1 MAGAPAPRGGQPPT
15 LGAVTAPPTPS
26 AASRAALPAPARPF
40 DAVLAVLAR
49 LLGPVLVVNL
59 VAQVLIVVTGGVV
72 RLTGSGLGCPTWPQC
87 VPGSYTPVV
96 QQAQGWHKD
105 VEFGNRML
113 TFGVGIAAVA
123 VVVCV
128 TAWVLRTGAP
138 RRLLAFAAVPV
149 LGVVLQA
156 LVGGVIVLTDLAPAA
171 VASHF
176 LVSMVLVSA
185 STVLLLALTRPAAAA
200 SGRVEVRAVVAALA
214 VIAAVVLA
222 LGTVVTGSG
231 PHSGDAEKPS
241 RFGFDPRS
249 VAWVHAD
256 AVWLFVGLVLALI
269 LVLRLVDAAPRART
283 WARWLL
289 VVTLLQGAIGYT
301 QYFTGLPGV
310 LVAAHMLG
318 ASLLTLSVTGV
329 VVAVTGTP
337 WHALVEPRTAG
348 RAAAV

>member
-1 MAGAPAPRGGQPPT
+1 M
-15 LGAVTAPPTPS
+15 TAPPTPS
-26 AASRAALPAPARPF
+26 TASAAAAPAPVRPL
-40 DAVLAVLAR
+40 DAVLGVLAR
-49 LLGPVLVVNL
+49 LLTPVLVVNL

-105 VEFGNRML
+105 IEFGNRML
-113 TFGVGIAAVA
+113 TFAVGAAAVA

-128 TAWVLRTGAP
+128 TAWVVRTGAP
-138 RRLLAFAAVPV
+138 KRLLAFAAIPV
-149 LGVVLQA
+149 LGVMLQA
-156 LVGGVIVLTDLAPAA
+156 VVGGITVLTDLAPAA
-171 VASHF
+171 VAAHF
-176 LVSMVLVSA
+176 LVSMVLVAA
-185 STVLLLALTRPAAAA
+185 STVLLLALARPAAPA
-200 SGRVEVRAVVAALA
+200 SARVEVRAVVGALA
-214 VIAAVVLA
+214 VVAAVVLA

-231 PHSGDAEKPS
+231 PHSGDAAKPS
-241 RFGFDPRS
+241 RFGFDPRT
-249 VAWVHAD
+249 VAWLHAD

-269 LVLRLVDAAPRART
+269 VVLRLADAAPRART

-301 QYFTGLPGV
+301 QYFTGLPGA

-318 ASLLTLSVTGV
+318 ASLLTLTVTGA

-337 WHALVEPRTAG
+337 WHALVAARTTSVATT
-348 RAAAV
+348 AA

>member
-1 MAGAPAPRGGQPPT
+1 
-15 LGAVTAPPTPS
+15 VTAPPTPS
-26 AASRAALPAPARPF
+26 TASAAAAPAPVRPL
-40 DAVLAVLAR
+40 DAVLGVLAR
-49 LLGPVLVVNL
+49 LLTPVLVVNL

-105 VEFGNRML
+105 IEFGNRML
-113 TFGVGIAAVA
+113 TFAVGAAAVA

-128 TAWVLRTGAP
+128 TAWVVRTRAP
-138 RRLLAFAAVPV
+138 KRLLAFAAIPV
-149 LGVVLQA
+149 LGVMLQA
-156 LVGGVIVLTDLAPAA
+156 VVGGITVLTDLAPAA
-171 VASHF
+171 VAAHF
-176 LVSMVLVSA
+176 LVSMVLVAA
-185 STVLLLALTRPAAAA
+185 STVLLLALARPVAPA
-200 SGRVEVRAVVAALA
+200 SARVEVRAVVGALA
-214 VIAAVVLA
+214 VVAAAVLA

-231 PHSGDAEKPS
+231 PHSGDAATPS
-241 RFGFDPRS
+241 RFGFDPRT
-249 VAWVHAD
+249 VAWLHAD

-269 LVLRLVDAAPRART
+269 VVLRLADAAPRART

-301 QYFTGLPGV
+301 QYFTGLPGA

-318 ASLLTLSVTGV
+318 ASLLTLTVTGA

-337 WHALVEPRTAG
+337 WHALV
-348 RAAAV
+348 AASTTSVATTSA

>member
-1 MAGAPAPRGGQPPT
+1 M
-15 LGAVTAPPTPS
+15 TAPPTSSPAAS
-26 AASRAALPAPARPF
+26 AAPPSPGPRF
-40 DAVLAVLAR
+40 DALLGVLAR
-49 LLGPVLVVNL
+49 LLRPVLVVNL

-87 VPGSYTPVV
+87 VPGSYTPVL

-105 VEFGNRML
+105 VEFGNRLL
-113 TFGVGIAAVA
+113 TFVVGVAAVA

-138 RRLLAFAAVPV
+138 RRLLAFAAVPI

-156 LVGGVIVLTDLAPAA
+156 VVGGITVLTHLAPAA
-171 VASHF
+171 VAAHF

-185 STVLLLALTRPAAAA
+185 STVLLLALTRPAAAG
-200 SGRVEVRAVVAALA
+200 SERVEVRAVAAALA
-214 VIAAVVLA
+214 VVATVVLA

-231 PHSGDAEKPS
+231 PHSGDAESPS
-241 RFGFDPRS
+241 RFGFDPRTI
-249 VAWVHAD
+249 AWLHAD

-269 LVLRLVDAAPRART
+269 VVLRLADAAPSART
-283 WARWLL
+283 WARALL
-289 VVTLLQGAIGYT
+289 VVTLLQGAVGYT
-301 QYFTGLPGV
+301 QYLTDLPGA

-318 ASLLTLSVTGV
+318 ASLLTLTVTGA

-337 WHALVEPRTAG
+337 WHALVAARTT
-348 RAAAV
+348 AASAP

>member
-1 MAGAPAPRGGQPPT
+1 
-15 LGAVTAPPTPS
+15 VTAPPTPS
-26 AASRAALPAPARPF
+26 AASAAAAPAPTRPL
-40 DAVLAVLAR
+40 DGVLAVLAR

-113 TFGVGIAAVA
+113 TFAVGVAAVA

-138 RRLLAFAAVPV
+138 RRLLAFAAVPI

-156 LVGGVIVLTDLAPAA
+156 VVGGITVLTDLAPAA
-171 VASHF
+171 VAAHF
-176 LVSMVLVSA
+176 LVSMLLVSA
-185 STVLLLALTRPAAAA
+185 STVLLLALTRPAPAGSDRVEARALAAA
-200 SGRVEVRAVVAALA
+200 LAVVAA
-214 VIAAVVLA
+214 VVLT
-222 LGTVVTGSG
+222 LGTLVTGSG

-256 AVWLFVGLVLALI
+256 AVWLFVGLVLASI

-289 VVTLLQGAIGYT
+289 VVTLLQGAIGYV

-318 ASLLTLSVTGV
+318 ASLLTLTVTGV

-337 WHALVEPRTAG
+337 AARDVASAAGAAG
-348 RAAAV
+348 RSGGSGLAVRTGEAG

>member
-1 MAGAPAPRGGQPPT
+1 MRQHAAAFGRRAASYP
-15 LGAVTAPPTPS
+15 GAVTAPPTPS
-26 AASRAALPAPARPF
+26 AASAAAAPAPTRPL
-40 DAVLAVLAR
+40 DGVLAVLAR

-113 TFGVGIAAVA
+113 TFAVGVAAVA

-138 RRLLAFAAVPV
+138 RRLLAFAAVPI

-156 LVGGVIVLTDLAPAA
+156 VVGGITVLTDLAPAA
-171 VASHF
+171 VAAHF

-185 STVLLLALTRPAAAA
+185 STVLLLALTRPAPAGSDRVEARALAAA
-200 SGRVEVRAVVAALA
+200 LAVVAA
-214 VIAAVVLA
+214 VVLT
-222 LGTVVTGSG
+222 LGTLVTGSG

-256 AVWLFVGLVLALI
+256 AVWLFVGLVLASI

-289 VVTLLQGAIGYT
+289 VVTLLQGAIGYV
-301 QYFTGLPGV
+301 QYFTGLPEV
-310 LVAAHMLG
+310 LVGLHMLG
-318 ASLLTLSVTGV
+318 ASLLVVTMVLGV
-329 VVAVTGTP
+329 MNLRSNP
-337 WHALVEPRTAG
+337 L
-348 RAAAV
+348 

>member
-1 MAGAPAPRGGQPPT
+1 VLR
-15 LGAVTAPPTPS
+15 
-26 AASRAALPAPARPF
+26 
-40 DAVLAVLAR
+40 VLAG
-49 LLGPVLVVNL
+49 LLRPVLLVNL

-87 VPGSYTPVV
+87 VRGSYLPVV

-105 VEFGNRML
+105 VEFGNRLL
-113 TFGVGIAAVA
+113 TFVLGVAAIA

-138 RRLLAFAAVPV
+138 RRLLAFAAVPI

-156 LVGGVIVLTDLAPAA
+156 VVGGITVLTDLAPAA

-185 STVLLLALTRPAAAA
+185 STVLLLALTRPAGPG
-200 SGRVEVRAVVAALA
+200 STRVEVRAVVGALA
-214 VIAAVVLA
+214 VVAAVVLA

-231 PHSGDAEKPS
+231 PHSGDADTPS
-241 RFGFDPRS
+241 RFGFDPRT
-249 VAWVHAD
+249 VAWLHAD

-269 LVLRLVDAAPRART
+269 VVLRLADAAPSARS

-289 VVTLLQGAIGYT
+289 VVTLLQGAVGYT

-318 ASLLTLSVTGV
+318 ASLLTLTVTGV

-337 WHALVEPRTAG
+337 WHALVTPRLLPDLTTPPLTP
-348 RAAAV
+348 R

>member
-1 MAGAPAPRGGQPPT
+1 M
-15 LGAVTAPPTPS
+15 TAPPTSSSSSPR
-26 AASRAALPAPARPF
+26 AASSPVGRL
-40 DAVLAVLAR
+40 DAVLGVLAR
-49 LLGPVLVVNL
+49 LLRPVLVVNL

-72 RLTGSGLGCPTWPQC
+72 RLTGSGLGCPSWPQC

-96 QQAQGWHKD
+96 QQEQGWHKN
-105 VEFGNRML
+105 VEFGNRLL
-113 TFGVGIAAVA
+113 TFVVGVAAVA

-128 TAWVLRTGAP
+128 TAWVLRTSSP
-138 RRLLAFAAVPV
+138 RRLLAFAAVPI

-156 LVGGVIVLTDLAPAA
+156 VVGGITVLTDLAPAA

-185 STVLLLALTRPAAAA
+185 STVLLLALTRPAAAG
-200 SGRVEVRAVVAALA
+200 SERVEVRAVAGALA
-214 VIAAVVLA
+214 VVAAVVLT

-249 VAWVHAD
+249 VAWLHAD

-269 LVLRLVDAAPRART
+269 VVLRLADAAPLARR

-289 VVTLLQGAIGYT
+289 VVTLLQGAIGYV
-301 QYFTGLPGV
+301 QYFTDLPGA

-318 ASLLTLSVTGV
+318 ASLLTLTVTGV

-337 WHALVEPRTAG
+337 WHALVAPRVAPPN
-348 RAAAV
+348 R

>member
-1 MAGAPAPRGGQPPT
+1 MTSAPAPRPGAASYP
-15 LGAVTAPPTPS
+15 GAVTAPPTPS
-26 AASRAALPAPARPF
+26 AASPAALPASARPF
-40 DAVLAVLAR
+40 DGLLAVLAR
-49 LLGPVLVVNL
+49 LLGPVLVINL
-59 VAQVLIVVTGGVV
+59 VVQVLIVVTGGVV
-72 RLTGSGLGCPTWPQC
+72 RLTGSGLGCPSWPQC
-87 VPGSYTPVV
+87 VPGSYAPVV
-96 QQAQGWHKD
+96 QQAQGWHKE

-113 TFGVGIAAVA
+113 TFVVGIAAVA
-123 VVVCV
+123 VLVCV
-128 TAWVLRTGAP
+128 SAWVIRTGAP
-138 RRLLAFAAVPV
+138 RRLLAFAAVPI

-156 LVGGVIVLTDLAPAA
+156 VVGGVTVLTDLAPAA

-185 STVLLLALTRPAAAA
+185 STMLLLALTRPAAAA
-200 SGRVEVRAVVAALA
+200 SGRVELRAVVAALA
-214 VIAAVVLA
+214 VVAAVVLA

-231 PHSGDAEKPS
+231 PHSGDVEKPS

-269 LVLRLVDAAPRART
+269 LVLRLVDAAPRARR

-289 VVTLLQGAIGYT
+289 VVTLLQGAIGYV

-310 LVAAHMLG
+310 LVTAHMLG
-318 ASLLTLSVTGV
+318 ASLLTLTVTGV

-337 WHALVEPRTAG
+337 WHALVARRTAG
-348 RAAAV
+348 HASSV

>member
-1 MAGAPAPRGGQPPT
+1 
-15 LGAVTAPPTPS
+15 V
-26 AASRAALPAPARPF
+26 RPF
-40 DAVLAVLAR
+40 DGVLGLLAR
-49 LLGPVLVVNL
+49 MLRPVLVVNL

-96 QQAQGWHKD
+96 QHAQGWHND
-105 VEFGNRML
+105 VEFGNRLL
-113 TFGVGIAAVA
+113 TFVVGVAAVA

-138 RRLLAFAAVPV
+138 RRLLAFAAVPIV
-149 LGVVLQA
+149 GVVLQA
-156 LVGGVIVLTDLAPAA
+156 VVGGITVLTGLAPAA

-185 STVLLLALTRPAAAA
+185 STVLLLALTRPAPAA
-200 SGRVEVRAVVAALA
+200 SARVEVRAVVAALA
-214 VIAAVVLA
+214 VVAAVVLA

-231 PHSGDAEKPS
+231 PHSGDAETPS
-241 RFGFDPRS
+241 RFGFDPRT
-249 VAWVHAD
+249 VAWLHAD

-269 LVLRLVDAAPRART
+269 VVLRLADATPIART

-301 QYFTGLPGV
+301 QYFTDLPAA

-318 ASLLTLSVTGV
+318 ASLLTVTVTGV

-337 WHALVEPRTAG
+337 WHALVAPRMTT
-348 RAAAV
+348 RLSR